1 MDTALL
7 SQSALFRGANSDEIE
22 AMLGCLVAKTRCYG
36 KGALIY
42 GAGQTVTAL
51 GLVLHGSVLIQSE
64 DAWGRATVMDSLGP
78 GQIFAETYACTPG
91 EPLMVNVLAAEPCE
105 VLFLRVSRI
114 FEFEENGCPH
124 QRRLLRNLL
133 ALFAQK
139 NLTLSRKIFHTS
151 AKTIRERMLSYLSDQ
166 AIRAQS
172 RSFSIPFGR
181 QQLADYLNVD
191 RSALSNELSKMQ
203 REGLIQ
209 VRRNHFVLCA
219 ESLPD

>member
-1 MDTALL
+1 MDTSLL
-7 SQSALFRGANSDEIE
+7 AQSALFRGANPDEIE
-22 AMLGCLVAKTRCYG
+22 AMLGCLAAQTRRYG

-51 GLVLHGSVLIQSE
+51 GLVLRGSVLIQSE

-105 VLFLRVSRI
+105 VLFLQVARVLA
-114 FEFEENGCPH
+114 EDDGCPH
-124 QRRLLRNLL
+124 QRRLVRNLL
-133 ALFAQK
+133 TLFAQK

-151 AKTIRERMLSYLSDQ
+151 AKTIRERLLSYLSDQ

-172 RSFSIPFGR
+172 RSFSIPFDR

-209 VRRNHFVLCA
+209 VRRNQFVLCA

>member
-114 FEFEENGCPH
+114 FEFEESGCPH

-139 NLTLSRKIFHTS
+139 NLTLSRKIL
-151 AKTIRERMLSYLSDQ
+151 R
-166 AIRAQS
+166 S
-172 RSFSIPFGR
+172 RWS
-181 QQLADYLNVD
+181 
-191 RSALSNELSKMQ
+191 
-203 REGLIQ
+203 
-209 VRRNHFVLCA
+209 
-219 ESLPD
+219 